1 MKNLSIEL
9 YNKIQKLSED
19 VRLDLERKGVVVP
32 VKNKDGTISVGYY
45 KIVKN
50 DNGYSILN
58 HAGLPEVDGINL
70 PQTAVLIANSLALG
84 KYRDNKLIDFDR
96 RYGYAL
102 FDEEL
107 HTRAVAQ
114 SKKKSLEHYDLMTT
128 KAAEIGRA
136 HV

>member
-96 RYGYAL
+96 RYG
-102 FDEEL
+102 
-107 HTRAVAQ
+107 
-114 SKKKSLEHYDLMTT
+114 
-128 KAAEIGRA
+128 
-136 HV
+136 